1 MKKVVIS
8 FIGFVTFL
16 TACVLFSSCE
26 KTCMQWSCNTHK
38 VDKNT
43 TVNDNTVDL
52 SELNNVDLSELDSV
66 DCVVWWEIQNDT
78 LKVWTEEDERRA
90 DIERFNYIR
99 SLDTTGWE

>member
-1 MKKVVIS
+1 M
-8 FIGFVTFL
+8 
-16 TACVLFSSCE
+16 E
-26 KTCMQWSCNTHK
+26 WSCNTHK

-43 TVNDNTVDL
+43 TVNDNT
-52 SELNNVDLSELDSV
+52 VDLSELDSV

>member
-1 MKKVVIS
+1 MRFLGFLGILLIFVIQCS
-8 FIGFVTFL
+8 
-16 TACVLFSSCE
+16 
-26 KTCMQWSCNTHK
+26 
-38 VDKNT
+38 VDKNIT
-43 TVNDNTVDL
+43 MNEKT
-52 SELNNVDLSELDSV
+52 VDLSELDSV